1 MNFFFFFLNR
11 KGAKAKNQ
19 SFIQFNLTTTDQK
32 KKLHRKFY
40 LPNFNI
46 HFNLWGTAWKLSKTQ
61 VRLAKKSAP
70 TLFSLYVCDNWKS
83 NLSGN

>member
-46 HFNLWGTAWKLSKTQ
+46 HFNL
-61 VRLAKKSAP
+61 
-70 TLFSLYVCDNWKS
+70 
-83 NLSGN
+83 